1 MKPCAQRTI
10 FVGIAVVSLLAGRSA
25 LGQNTAASNPPMV
38 EDVFKNVQLLKQIPV
53 NQFMETMGFF
63 SASLGADCTY
73 CHVGESGGSWEKYAD
88 DNAHK
93 RTARRMIQMVTAI
106 NRDNFGGRQ
115 VVTCYTC
122 HRGVNRP
129 KVTPSLAALY
139 GEAPPEE
146 PDDVIAAAPG
156 QRSVDQVLDR
166 YIQSLG
172 GTEGLNRLTSFVA
185 KGTYQGYDDPG
196 KRPVEI
202 FAKAPGQRAM
212 VVHAVDGDS
221 STIFDGRSGWIAAP
235 TTLRP
240 VAVVALAAGDLEAV
254 KLEAQLAF
262 PARLKQALTGWRV
275 GLPTTIDDRD
285 VEVVQGTTAGG
296 VLATFYFDAESGLL
310 TRFARY
316 VDSPVGRIPTQID
329 YSDYRDVS
337 GVKMPFRWTMT
348 WLDGRSTIELSDVQ
362 PNAAI
367 DSAKFG
373 QPRSPR

>member
-1 MKPCAQRTI
+1 
-10 FVGIAVVSLLAGRSA
+10 
-25 LGQNTAASNPPMV
+25 
-38 EDVFKNVQLLKQIPV
+38 
-53 NQFMETMGFF
+53 
-63 SASLGADCTY
+63 
-73 CHVGESGGSWEKYAD
+73 
-88 DNAHK
+88 
-93 RTARRMIQMVTAI
+93 
-106 NRDNFGGRQ
+106 
-115 VVTCYTC
+115 
-122 HRGVNRP
+122 
-129 KVTPSLAALY
+129 
-139 GEAPPEE
+139 
-146 PDDVIAAAPG
+146 
-156 QRSVDQVLDR
+156 
-166 YIQSLG
+166 
-172 GTEGLNRLTSFVA
+172 
-185 KGTYQGYDDPG
+185 
-196 KRPVEI
+196 
-202 FAKAPGQRAM
+202 M

-240 VAVVALAAGDLEAV
+240 VAVVALAAGDLDGV

-285 VEVVQGTTAGG
+285 VEVVQGTTAGR

-329 YSDYRDVS
+329 YADYRDVS
-337 GVKMPFRWTMT
+337 GIKMPFRWTMT

-367 DSAKFG
+367 DSAKFT